1 MQTEKLVYETDE
13 YTYSF
18 KNFQAIKTF
27 GPDIYEGEV
36 TIKEADEYQT
46 DLLTEILNL
55 RFQNIYQTKE
65 RRKKPEKEIV
75 LQNLYN
81 FLRVEKKFL
90 MLLKVR
96 YLW

>member
-46 DLLTEILNL
+46 DLLTEILDF
-55 RFQNIYQTKE
+55 RTYTKP
-65 RRKKPEKEIV
+65 RREEKNQKKKLFCKTCII
-75 LQNLYN
+75 

>member
-1 MQTEKLVYETDE
+1 MVYETDE

-46 DLLTEILNL
+46 DLLTEILDF
-55 RFQNIYQTKE
+55 RTYTKP
-65 RRKKPEKEIV
+65 RREEENQKKKLFCKTCIT
-75 LQNLYN
+75 